1 MSLWVRRIVA
11 VLEIGEGYMGLVLL
25 LVTRPWA
32 REAQRGWWF
41 PFGVYVGLSVFAVV
55 AGVLLAEGTRRGIKW
70 SAICQALQIPVVVS
84 SIVTYR
90 FVFGHQITAGSWGQT
105 WVVENRIGS
114 TSLLVLG
121 QAVPAGKSISAP
133 GFGANVVAVCVFLYL
148 LWRLWRT
155 PAEQTQSKAVSK
167 TQADSVTV

>member
-1 MSLWVRRIVA
+1 MNRWMRRIVA
-11 VLEIGEGYMGLVLL
+11 ILEIGRGATGMVMLL
-25 LVTRPWA
+25 AARPWA
-32 REAQRGWWF
+32 REGHSGWWF
-41 PFGVYVGLSVFAVV
+41 PFGVYVGLSVFAIA

-70 SAICQALQIPVVVS
+70 SAVCQAFQIPVVVS

-90 FVFGHQITAGSWGQT
+90 FVCGLQITAGLWGRT
-105 WVVENRIGS
+105 WVVDSGIGS

-121 QAVPAGKSISAP
+121 QAVPAGKLISAP
-133 GFGANVVAVCVFLYL
+133 GYGVNVVAVCVFLYL
-148 LWRLWRT
+148 LCRLWRT